1 MTKVESKI
9 REDMKSEQ
17 IMSWRSGFEGESK
30 DYYFDTV
37 SYKYDK
43 PSAIGSYSRASF
55 VSLTLPQTNLI

>member
-1 MTKVESKI
+1 
-9 REDMKSEQ
+9 MKSEQ